1 MWRRPLV
8 TVLAFAPAVL
18 IVFLAALKRWSAA
31 QMFKTL
37 CDIAFCIGV
46 VLTVA
51 ATIAMFVLLAKLV
64 APLWMMSVK
73 AFRILRFW
81 PLSRMGLAK
90 AGLLATIDPLLVA
103 VPVAVPVYFGLTS
116 AEAALDF
123 IFVIGLAGYLY
134 VYCDG
139 ELCEEA
145 EYLALRF
152 CLPSAMFA
160 RYRDE
165 HEDVWSRETRREYV
179 DWARRHIGD
188 EFLQGDAK

>member
-8 TVLAFAPAVL
+8 TVLAFAPAAL
-18 IVFLAALKRWSAA
+18 IVFLAVLKRWSAA

-51 ATIAMFVLLAKLV
+51 ATI
-64 APLWMMSVK
+64 
-73 AFRILRFW
+73 
-81 PLSRMGLAK
+81 
-90 AGLLATIDPLLVA
+90 
-103 VPVAVPVYFGLTS
+103 
-116 AEAALDF
+116 
-123 IFVIGLAGYLY
+123 
-134 VYCDG
+134 
-139 ELCEEA
+139 
-145 EYLALRF
+145 
-152 CLPSAMFA
+152 AMFA

-188 EFLQGDAK
+188 EFLQGDTK